1 MIRSLCVCF
10 QGGRVLN
17 SLYFTI
23 GGAIL
28 LALVIALVGP
38 LFVDWT
44 SYRAAFER
52 EATMA
57 LGQPVHVLGAADMQ
71 ILPMPRLHFESVH
84 VGPDEQKP
92 ILTVDAFDVGV
103 ELFPL
108 VQGKIEVVDMTLK
121 NPSLKLELDEQ
132 GRFDWRQDGGKLWDL
147 DMEKIRLNDVRIENG
162 RVDFLD
168 RSSGRSKR
176 LTGLNGGL
184 EARTLVGPYKIEA
197 AFRMDGKPYS
207 LMLSTGTA
215 SADGL
220 RVKSLLTPANFA
232 VSLAMDG
239 NVQEGADA
247 RLHYVGTTRITNAIE
262 GLEGSVTPWTLSGDS
277 DLTASSLVMPK
288 FEFSHGPVDH
298 AYRLNG
304 AGTIDF
310 GASPRFDVVVS
321 SRQLD
326 FDRALG
332 NGPNAPIN
340 LQDGIEK
347 LATSLTDMPLPGI
360 PGHIGFDVPGVI
372 LGGGVIRNLQLDADL
387 VGTAWKIDQ
396 LTADLP
402 GQTIVS
408 LSGLFSRQEDENGKR
423 NGFEGQA
430 RIRSDQPLA
439 FSKWWLDD
447 APTSGQLTPFD
458 LSGQVLIKS
467 DHIQVSDLD
476 LSMEGDR
483 ASGYIDWYAGA
494 PENERKG
501 DALSINLDAERINL
515 DAVMGV
521 GSLLLRNSTG
531 SRAPLQDI
539 ALDIETN
546 QLVSGSFEGNSLSAK
561 LRLAKGGVEIDQLSV
576 DDFAGATISAHGFLQ
591 DLSSGTPHGKIEGK
605 ISADDLEGLSA
616 LIEQLVP
623 DQPVASWFARHQGAM
638 SPADLSFSISGGN
651 AERGLSAKLD
661 GTLGGGN
668 ASLEGGLDGALADW
682 AKGDLDLSVDMD
694 NPDGRKLLSLMGLGD
709 GLIDLPKLSVSAK
722 LKGALADGAAFTGSL
737 KADDG
742 ALSYEGKMQFTPD
755 SREGLTS
762 KGQVAFETD
771 DLAPY
776 LMAAGISLSNPA
788 ESLPVS
794 LKAALTLEDKALAVS
809 QVKGQ
814 WNDQP
819 VSGALK
825 LTPRVND
832 RLLKGDIELGDMDG
846 IWLGETVLGAGRLTA
861 VDRNWP
867 DLAFI
872 APVTTGNELPI
883 KVDLS
888 VKARSLELAAPYIFQ
903 QPSFSLVWQDRGL
916 SVRDF
921 KALLQGGK
929 VSGGLD
935 LNNVEGEAVL
945 KTHLRIDNAALAP
958 LVWERDGRS
967 VAHGQLGVNLDVES
981 QGRSMAGL
989 VSGLS
994 GTGTFTLKDA
1004 TLNYLNPSA
1013 FAQVIRA
1020 VDAGMELDNEDIR
1033 KAFISHM
1040 DAGSTEVS
1048 SVEGTF
1054 VIAGGALRAS
1064 NIEADADILKSRG
1077 NLVIDLPNQTLDGDW
1092 SIKVEP
1098 NAEDAVTGAQPE
1110 VGLAFSGPMEA
1121 PKRVVD
1127 VAPFTGYLT
1136 IRAFERE
1143 VDRVERM
1150 QADILEKDRMRRLL
1164 RLYRER
1170 AKHREEEQIAREKEA
1185 LAAEKAAEKAANEAK
1200 AQKIAED
1207 QAAKE
1212 QAEAEAARQEV
1223 QRKAEEAERARQAE
1237 EEAKR
1242 KTAEAEA
1249 ARQADAKKQAA
1260 EQKAKEAAAAQ
1271 KRATAEEEQRAKAE
1285 AALLESL
1292 RQKQPVPAPQSQKTP
1307 AIPSFDIDAGDI
1319 IMRPLDELTTQPA
1332 PSGDPQVQPEEA
1344 APVETYI
1351 DLPQRLNT
1359 LPKDRR
1365 VPSLGQGLT
1374 FSDEQMATDY
1384 IIQNY

>member
-1 MIRSLCVCF
+1 M
-10 QGGRVLN
+10 
-17 SLYFTI
+17 
-23 GGAIL
+23 

-52 EATMA
+52 EATIA

-84 VGPDEQKP
+84 VGPDEQNP
-92 ILTVDAFDVGV
+92 ILTVDAFDIGI

-121 NPSLKLELDEQ
+121 SPSLKLEVDEQ

-147 DMEKIRLNDVRIENG
+147 DMEKIRLNDVRIDNG
-162 RVDFLD
+162 QIDFLD

-197 AFRMDGKPYS
+197 AFRMDGNPYS

-215 SADGL
+215 SAEGM

-239 NVQEGADA
+239 NIQEGADE

-277 DLTASSLVMPK
+277 DLTASSLVMPQ
-288 FEFSHGPVDH
+288 FEFSHGPVDQ

-310 GASPRFDVVVS
+310 GAKPRFDVVVS

-340 LQDGIEK
+340 LQDGIET
-347 LATSLTDMPLPGI
+347 LANSLAEMPLPGI

-408 LSGLFSRQEDENGKR
+408 LSGLFSRQMDDNGKR

-458 LSGQVLIKS
+458 LSGQVLVKS

-483 ASGYIDWYAGA
+483 ATGYIDWYAGTQGD
-494 PENERKG
+494 ESKG
-501 DALSINLDAERINL
+501 DALSINLDAERIDL

-521 GSLLLRNSTG
+521 GSLLLSNSSG

-546 QLVSGSFEGNSLSAK
+546 RLVSGSFEGNSLSAK
-561 LRLAKGGVEIDQLSV
+561 LRLAKGSIEIDQLSV
-576 DDFAGATISAHGFLQ
+576 DDFAGATISARGLLQ
-591 DLSSGTPHGKIEGK
+591 DVSGTPHGRIEGK
-605 ISADDLEGLSA
+605 ISADDLEGFSA
-616 LIEQLVP
+616 LIERLVP
-623 DQPVASWFARHQGAM
+623 DQPAAGWFARNQRAM
-638 SPADLSFSISGGN
+638 SPADLSFSLSGGN

-668 ASLEGGLDGALADW
+668 ASLKGTLDGALADW
-682 AKGDLDLSVDMD
+682 ANGDLDLAVDMD

-709 GLIDLPKLSVSAK
+709 GLIDLPRLSASAS

-742 ALSYEGKMQFTPD
+742 ALTYDGDVQFTPD
-755 SREGLTS
+755 GRDALKSE
-762 KGQVAFETD
+762 GQVTFETS

-776 LMAAGISLSNPA
+776 LMAAGVSLTNPG

-794 LKAALTLEDKALAVS
+794 LKAGLTLDDKALAVDALE
-809 QVKGQ
+809 GQ

-819 VSGALK
+819 VSGALN
-825 LTPRVND
+825 LTHRVNN
-832 RLLKGDIELGDMDG
+832 RLLKGAVELGDMDG

-861 VDRNWP
+861 IDRNWP

-872 APVTTGNELPI
+872 APVTTGEDLPI
-883 KVDLS
+883 KVDVS

-903 QPSFSLVWQDRGL
+903 QPSFSLVWQDSGL

-921 KALLQGGK
+921 KALLQGGE

-935 LNNVEGEAVL
+935 LDNVEGEALL
-945 KTHLRIDNAALAP
+945 KSHIRVKNAALAP
-958 LVWERDGRS
+958 LVWQRDGRS
-967 VAHGQLGVNLDVES
+967 VARGQLDVNLDVES

-1020 VDAGMELDNEDIR
+1020 VDAGMELNDEDIR
-1033 KAFISHM
+1033 NTFVSHM

-1054 VIAGGALRAS
+1054 VIAGGALRAN
-1064 NIEADADILKSRG
+1064 NIEADADILQSRG
-1077 NLVIDLPNQTLDGDW
+1077 NLVVDLSNQTLDGDW

-1098 NAEDAVTGAQPE
+1098 DEEDAVTGAQPE

-1121 PKRVVD
+1121 PERVVD

-1143 VDRVERM
+1143 VDRVERL

-1170 AKHREEEQIAREKEA
+1170 AKHREEEQIAKEKEA
-1185 LAAEKAAEKAANEAK
+1185 MAAEQAAAEAEAK
-1200 AQKIAED
+1200 KVDEAQ
-1207 QAAKE
+1207 
-1212 QAEAEAARQEV
+1212 AEAARQEA
-1223 QRKAEEAERARQAE
+1223 QRKAEL
-1237 EEAKR
+1237 EAKR
-1242 KTAEAEA
+1242 KA
-1249 ARQADAKKQAA
+1249 ADAAKRA
-1260 EQKAKEAAAAQ
+1260 EQKAREDAAAQ
-1271 KRATAEEEQRAKAE
+1271 QRARAEAERKAVAEREAARRTEESQRAKAE
-1285 AALLESL
+1285 ADLLESL
-1292 RQKQPVPAPQSQKTP
+1292 RQKDPVPAPQSEKTP
-1307 AIPSFDIDAGDI
+1307 ATPSFDINAGDI
-1319 IMRPLDELTTQPA
+1319 IMRPLDELTTQSV
-1332 PSGDPQVQPEEA
+1332 PSGTPQGQPEEA
-1344 APVETYI
+1344 LPPANYI

-1359 LPKDRR
+1359 LPKDRV
-1365 VPSLGQGLT
+1365 VPSLGRGLSFS
-1374 FSDEQMATDY
+1374 FSDDDMASDY

>member
-1 MIRSLCVCF
+1 M
-10 QGGRVLN
+10 
-17 SLYFTI
+17 
-23 GGAIL
+23 

-52 EATMA
+52 EATIA

-84 VGPDEQKP
+84 VGPDEQNP

-121 NPSLKLELDEQ
+121 NPSLKLEVDEQ

-162 RVDFLD
+162 QIDFLD

-197 AFRMDGKPYS
+197 AFRMDGNPYS

-215 SADGL
+215 GPDGM

-239 NVQEGADA
+239 NIQEGADE
-247 RLHYVGTTRITNAIE
+247 RLHYIGTTRITNAIE

-288 FEFSHGPVDH
+288 FEFSHGPVDQ

-310 GASPRFDVVVS
+310 GANPRFDVVVS

-332 NGPNAPIN
+332 NGPNEPIN

-347 LATSLTDMPLPGI
+347 LANSLAEMPLPGI
-360 PGHIGFDVPGVI
+360 PGHVGFDVPGVI

-387 VGTAWKIDQ
+387 VGSSWKIDQ

-408 LSGLFSRQEDENGKR
+408 LSGLFSRQMDDNGKR

-458 LSGQVLIKS
+458 LSGQVLVKS

-483 ASGYIDWYAGA
+483 ATGYIDWYAGV
-494 PENERKG
+494 PGDESKG
-501 DALSINLDAERINL
+501 DALSINLDAERIDL

-521 GSLLLRNSTG
+521 GSLLLSNSSG

-561 LRLAKGGVEIDQLSV
+561 LRLSKGSIEIDQLSV
-576 DDFAGATISAHGFLQ
+576 DDFAGATISARGLLQ
-591 DLSSGTPHGKIEGK
+591 DVSGTPHGRIEGK
-605 ISADDLEGLSA
+605 ISADDLEGFSA
-616 LIEQLVP
+616 LIERLVP
-623 DQPVASWFARHQGAM
+623 DQPAAGWFARNQRAM
-638 SPADLSFSISGGN
+638 SPADLSFSLSGGN
-651 AERGLSAKLD
+651 AERGLNAKLD

-668 ASLEGGLDGALADW
+668 ASLEGTLDGALADW
-682 AKGDLDLSVDMD
+682 TNGDLDLTIDMD

-709 GLIDLPKLSVSAK
+709 GLIDLPRLSASAS
-722 LKGALADGAAFTGSL
+722 LKGALADGAAFKGSL

-742 ALSYEGKMQFTPD
+742 ALTYEGDVQFTPD
-755 SREGLTS
+755 GRDGLKSEGR
-762 KGQVAFETD
+762 VAFETS

-776 LMAAGISLSNPA
+776 LMAAGVSLTNPG

-794 LKAALTLEDKALAVS
+794 LKAGLTLDDKALAVDALE
-809 QVKGQ
+809 GL

-819 VSGALK
+819 VSGALS
-825 LTPRVND
+825 LSHRAND
-832 RLLKGDIELGDMDG
+832 RLLKGTIELGDMDG

-861 VDRNWP
+861 IDRNWP

-872 APVTTGNELPI
+872 APVTTGEDLPI
-883 KVDLS
+883 KVDVS

-903 QPSFSLVWQDRGL
+903 QPSFSLVWQDSGL

-921 KALLQGGK
+921 KALLQGGE

-935 LNNVEGEAVL
+935 LDNVEGEALL
-945 KTHLRIDNAALAP
+945 KSHIRVENAALAP
-958 LVWERDGRS
+958 LVWQRDGRS
-967 VAHGQLGVNLDVES
+967 VARGQLDVNLDVES

-1020 VDAGMELDNEDIR
+1020 VDAGMELNDEDIR
-1033 KAFISHM
+1033 NAFVSHM

-1054 VIAGGALRAS
+1054 VIAGGALRAN
-1064 NIEADADILKSRG
+1064 NIEADADILQSRG
-1077 NLVIDLPNQTLDGDW
+1077 NLVVDLSNQTLDGDW

-1098 NAEDAVTGAQPE
+1098 DEGDAVTGAQPE

-1121 PKRVVD
+1121 PERVVD

-1143 VDRVERM
+1143 VDRVERL

-1164 RLYRER
+1164 RLYREQ
-1170 AKHREEEQIAREKEA
+1170 AKHREEEQIAKEKEA
-1185 LAAEKAAEKAANEAK
+1185 MAAEQAAAEAEAKKAAEA
-1200 AQKIAED
+1200 

-1212 QAEAEAARQEV
+1212 RAQAEAARQEA
-1223 QRKAEEAERARQAE
+1223 QRKAE

-1242 KTAEAEA
+1242 KA
-1249 ARQADAKKQAA
+1249 ADAAKQA
-1260 EQKAKEAAAAQ
+1260 EQKAREDAAAQ
-1271 KRATAEEEQRAKAE
+1271 QRVEAEAERKAAAEREAARKADEERRAKAE

-1292 RQKQPVPAPQSQKTP
+1292 RQKDPVPAPQSERTP
-1307 AIPSFDIDAGDI
+1307 TTPSFDINAGDI
-1319 IMRPLDELTTQPA
+1319 IMRPLDELTTQSV
-1332 PSGDPQVQPEEA
+1332 PSATPQAQPEETLPPA
-1344 APVETYI
+1344 NYI

-1359 LPKDRR
+1359 LPKDRI
-1365 VPSLGQGLT
+1365 VPSLGQGRSFS
-1374 FSDEQMATDY
+1374 FSDEDMATDY

>member
-1 MIRSLCVCF
+1 M
-10 QGGRVLN
+10 
-17 SLYFTI
+17 
-23 GGAIL
+23 

-52 EATMA
+52 EATIA

-84 VGPDEQKP
+84 VGPDEQNP
-92 ILTVDAFDVGV
+92 ILTVDAFDIGI

-121 NPSLKLELDEQ
+121 SPSLKLEVDEQ
-132 GRFDWRQDGGKLWDL
+132 GQFDWRQDGGKLWDL

-162 RVDFLD
+162 QIDFLD

-197 AFRMDGKPYS
+197 AFRMDGNPYS

-215 SADGL
+215 SAEGM

-239 NVQEGADA
+239 NIQEGADE

-277 DLTASSLVMPK
+277 DLTASSLVMPQ
-288 FEFSHGPVDH
+288 FEFSHGPVDQ

-310 GASPRFDVVVS
+310 GAKPRFDVVVS

-340 LQDGIEK
+340 LQDGIET
-347 LATSLTDMPLPGI
+347 LANSLAEMPLPGI

-408 LSGLFSRQEDENGKR
+408 LSGLFSRQMDDNGKR

-458 LSGQVLIKS
+458 LSGQVLVKS

-483 ASGYIDWYAGA
+483 ATGYIDWYAGTQGD
-494 PENERKG
+494 ESKG
-501 DALSINLDAERINL
+501 DALSINLDAERIDL

-521 GSLLLRNSTG
+521 GSLLLSNSSG

-546 QLVSGSFEGNSLSAK
+546 RLVSGSFEGNSLSAK
-561 LRLAKGGVEIDQLSV
+561 LRLAKGSIEIDQLSV
-576 DDFAGATISAHGFLQ
+576 DDFAGATISARGLLQ
-591 DLSSGTPHGKIEGK
+591 DVSGTPHGRIEGK
-605 ISADDLEGLSA
+605 ISADDLEGFSA
-616 LIEQLVP
+616 LIERLVP
-623 DQPVASWFARHQGAM
+623 DQPAAGWFARNQRAM
-638 SPADLSFSISGGN
+638 SPADLSFSLSGGN

-668 ASLEGGLDGALADW
+668 ASLKGTLDGALADW
-682 AKGDLDLSVDMD
+682 ANGDLDLAVDMD

-709 GLIDLPKLSVSAK
+709 GLIDLPRLSASAS

-742 ALSYEGKMQFTPD
+742 ALTYDGDVQFTPD
-755 SREGLTS
+755 GRDGLKS
-762 KGQVAFETD
+762 EGQVAFETS

-776 LMAAGISLSNPA
+776 LMAAGVSLTNPG

-794 LKAALTLEDKALAVS
+794 LKAGLTLDDKALAVDALE
-809 QVKGQ
+809 GQ

-819 VSGALK
+819 VSGALN
-825 LTPRVND
+825 LTHRVNN
-832 RLLKGDIELGDMDG
+832 RLLKGAVELGDMDG

-861 VDRNWP
+861 IDRNWP

-872 APVTTGNELPI
+872 APVTTGEDLPI
-883 KVDLS
+883 KVDVS

-903 QPSFSLVWQDRGL
+903 QPSFSLVWQDSGL

-921 KALLQGGK
+921 RALLQGGE

-935 LNNVEGEAVL
+935 LDNVEGEALL
-945 KTHLRIDNAALAP
+945 KSHIRVENAALAP
-958 LVWERDGRS
+958 LVWQRDGRS
-967 VAHGQLGVNLDVES
+967 VARGQLDVNLDVES

-1020 VDAGMELDNEDIR
+1020 VDAGMELNDEEIR
-1033 KAFISHM
+1033 NTFVSHM

-1054 VIAGGALRAS
+1054 VIAGGALRAN
-1064 NIEADADILKSRG
+1064 NIEADADILQSRG
-1077 NLVIDLPNQTLDGDW
+1077 NLVVDLSNQTLDGDW

-1098 NAEDAVTGAQPE
+1098 DEEDAVTGAQPE

-1121 PKRVVD
+1121 PERVVD

-1143 VDRVERM
+1143 VDRVERL

-1170 AKHREEEQIAREKEA
+1170 AKHREEEQIAKEKEA
-1185 LAAEKAAEKAANEAK
+1185 MAAEQAAAEAEAK
-1200 AQKIAED
+1200 KADEA

-1212 QAEAEAARQEV
+1212 RAQAEAARQEA
-1223 QRKAEEAERARQAE
+1223 QRKAEL
-1237 EEAKR
+1237 EAKR
-1242 KTAEAEA
+1242 KA
-1249 ARQADAKKQAA
+1249 ADAAKRA
-1260 EQKAKEAAAAQ
+1260 EQKAREDAAAQ
-1271 KRATAEEEQRAKAE
+1271 QRARAEAERKAVAEREAARRTEESQRAKAE
-1285 AALLESL
+1285 ADLLESL
-1292 RQKQPVPAPQSQKTP
+1292 RQKDPVPAPQSEKTT
-1307 AIPSFDIDAGDI
+1307 ATPSFDINAGDI
-1319 IMRPLDELTTQPA
+1319 IMRPLDELTTQSV
-1332 PSGDPQVQPEEA
+1332 PSATPQAQPEEA
-1344 APVETYI
+1344 LPPANYI

-1359 LPKDRR
+1359 LPKDRI
-1365 VPSLGQGLT
+1365 VPSLGQGRSFS
-1374 FSDEQMATDY
+1374 FSDDDMATDY